1 MVKFGDLVGVERPER
16 LQFLAERRQR
26 AKRRRFSSAESAR
39 ISGMNKTEVNTGVG
53 IRLTVIKGTG
63 LINSGTP

>member
-16 LQFLAERRQR
+16 LQLLAQRRQR
-26 AKRRRFSSAESAR
+26 AKRRRFSAAKSVT
-39 ISGMNKTEVNTGVG
+39 ISGMNKTEENTGIR
-53 IRLTVIKGTG
+53 IRLTVTEGAG

>member
-53 IRLTVIKGTG
+53 IRLTVTKGTG

>member
-16 LQFLAERRQR
+16 LQLLAQRRQR
-26 AKRRRFSSAESAR
+26 AKRRRFSAAESVR